1 MNMRILHISDFHYIS
16 HKDKQHINKGK
27 LFAEEIQKHPF
38 DVLVFSGDLV
48 NHEANNL
55 NVFNKAFDALIKPIL
70 SAIQLPMNRVIIA
83 PGNHDIDRNIE
94 SDMVTSK
101 LEGIKSVED
110 LEKFID
116 DPRQK
121 EASLERVKNF
131 NLFVKD
137 LYKDE
142 DVLVSDFYS
151 CFFFTIGGKRT
162 GVCTLNSAWRS
173 FDSAKDRGNLLFPI
187 SQLEDAIEYLNA
199 KGCDVKICVMHHNLS
214 DFKDYIDDEMSDR
227 IHKNFDIL
235 MTGHYHKSHQK
246 VHSSSE
252 VGLLHDIA
260 YAVFNRADKLSKYG
274 FSIIEYDSDLY
285 TAAIKEF
292 VLVED
297 KFLEKE
303 KRIISLPLSETK
315 DKLNKLRIKIRNLRT
330 QALVKADKLFVSG
343 HQCNKTEDYSFSKL
357 FIDPVIGDKSY
368 SETIASGKKGT
379 AYSIDDIRNSKDHII
394 VFGTDKSGKSSLL
407 RKILIDS
414 YQDYFE
420 KKTIPFLIDFKDYK
434 GDNLPNLKG
443 EIPSYLEVNKKD
455 AKDILNEYTLLVL
468 VDGARWDDPSFMEWI
483 RLSVSE
489 IPNIRFIITVP
500 EEISASLPNFQIGEK
515 NAAKMFIHNITS
527 KEIHQLT
534 LRWPNLT
541 PIQAKEIESKLIKI
555 FTQMEI
561 PFNYWTASLFLWIFE
576 KTDKTNVHNNFD
588 LVNYY
593 VDEILNKSGLAKHQI
608 LQIQYDDLQLYLG
621 ALAHEILLHDYELN
635 YNELIQFTNSYRN
648 DHMKFTETSKNIIDY
663 LIENGVIIEKS
674 KDRFTFRLNG
684 VFEFFLAYHMTAKSE
699 FLDQVLDDRKKY
711 LSYRNELEMYA
722 GFRPDD
728 NSFVTRVF
736 DITKHIMEPVTQKE
750 GYKNVDDNLK
760 SSLDKTYDFTQ
771 SVRKLAKNLPMVNI
785 DDNDDVTVFGTQRF
799 SSTGEVRVKEQY
811 DHIIP
816 NSENIYRA
824 LFILSR
830 VYRNSR
836 VCDKPI
842 GPVIFDFVL
851 TGICNVGFLLND
863 EAIQYFKE
871 QRLDEIS
878 SIFNEVL
885 PLLVHTLFFDAITQ
899 KNLLRI
905 FRQKFEELKR
915 NANDNQ
921 FKLFILG
928 FTLLNLDADEN
939 SDVLEDLKALL
950 RKGALRHAAGI
961 KAMLLLEQDKHHSS
975 TESVLKKFIID
986 IKKSEGIKDPNLLID
1001 DIIKNR
1007 NNKLL
1012 DMQR

>member
-1 MNMRILHISDFHYIS
+1 MRILHISDYHYIS
-16 HKDKQHINKGK
+16 HKERQHLNKGK

-48 NHEANNL
+48 NHEANIL
-55 NVFNKAFDALIKPIL
+55 SVFSKAFNALIQPIMD
-70 SAIQLPMNRVIIA
+70 ACQLPLNRVIIA
-83 PGNHDIDRNIE
+83 PGNHDIDRHIE

-101 LEGIKSVED
+101 LEGIKSIED
-110 LEKFID
+110 LEKFIE

-121 EASLERVKNF
+121 EASLERVNNY
-131 NLFVKD
+131 NLFVRE
-137 LYKDE
+137 LYKDV
-142 DVLVSDFYS
+142 DVKISDFFT
-151 CFFFTIGGKRT
+151 CFFFIIEEKRT

-173 FDSAKDRGNLLFPI
+173 FDSTKDRGNLLFPL
-187 SQLEDAIEYLNA
+187 SQLEEAIEYLND
-199 KGCDVKICVMHHNLS
+199 KECDVKICVMHHNLS
-214 DFKDYIDDEMSDR
+214 DFKDYIDDEMSDL

-235 MTGHYHKSHQK
+235 LTGHYHKSHQK

-274 FSIIEYDSDLY
+274 FSIIDYDCELY
-285 TAAIKEF
+285 TATIEEY
-292 VLVED
+292 VLVEE
-297 KFLEKE
+297 KFLENE
-303 KRIISLPLSETK
+303 KRIISLPLSEAK
-315 DKLNKLRIKIRNLRT
+315 DKLNKLRIKIRNLRN
-330 QALVKADKLFVSG
+330 QALTKADKLFVSG

-368 SETIASGKKGT
+368 SETIASGKKGST
-379 AYSIDDIRNSKDHII
+379 YSIDDIRNSIDHIV
-394 VFGTDKSGKSSLL
+394 VFGSDKSGKSSLL

-414 YQDYFE
+414 YQYYFE

-434 GDNLPNLKG
+434 GDSLPNLKG
-443 EIPSYLEVNKKD
+443 EIPSYLEVNKRD
-455 AKDILNEYTLLVL
+455 ANAILNEYTLLVL
-468 VDGARWDDPSFMEWI
+468 VDGARWEDPAFMDWI
-483 RLSVSE
+483 RVSVAE
-489 IPNIRFIITVP
+489 IPSIRFIITVP

-515 NAAKMFIHNITS
+515 NAVKMFIHNISS

-534 LRWPNLT
+534 LRWPNLSSN
-541 PIQAKEIESKLIKI
+541 QAKEIESKLIKI

-621 ALAHEILLHDYELN
+621 ALAHEILMHNYELN

-648 DHMKFTETSKNIIDY
+648 DHMKFTETSRNIIDY
-663 LIENGVIIEKS
+663 LIDNGVIIEKS

-684 VFEFFLAYHMTAKSE
+684 VFEFFLAYHMTAESE
-699 FLDQVLDDRKKY
+699 FLDQVLEDRNKY

-728 NSFVTRVF
+728 NNFVTRVF
-736 DITKHIMEPVTQKE
+736 GITKNIVEPITHKI
-750 GYKNVDDNLK
+750 GYENVDDNLK
-760 SSLDKTYDFTQ
+760 SSLDKTFDFTQ
-771 SVRKLAKNLPMVNI
+771 SVRKLANNFPMVEI
-785 DDNDDVTVFGTQRF
+785 DDNHDVTVFGAQRF
-799 SSTGEVRVKEQY
+799 SSTGEVRVKEKY
-811 DHIIP
+811 DQIIP
-816 NSENIYRA
+816 NAENIYRA

-836 VCDKPI
+836 VCDQPI
-842 GPVIFDFVL
+842 GPEIFDFVL

-871 QRLDEIS
+871 QRMEEIS
-878 SIFNEVL
+878 SVFNEVL

-915 NANDNQ
+915 NADENQ
-921 FKLFILG
+921 FKIFILG

-939 SDVLEDLKALL
+939 ADVLEDLKALL
-950 RKGALRHAAGI
+950 HKGALRHAAGI
-961 KAMLLLEQDKHHSS
+961 KAMLLLEQDKYNVS
-975 TESVLKKFIID
+975 TEASLKKFIID
-986 IKKSEGIKDPNLLID
+986 IKKSEGNKDPNRLID
-1001 DIIKNR
+1001 DIIRTR

-1012 DMQR
+1012 DIPRQ